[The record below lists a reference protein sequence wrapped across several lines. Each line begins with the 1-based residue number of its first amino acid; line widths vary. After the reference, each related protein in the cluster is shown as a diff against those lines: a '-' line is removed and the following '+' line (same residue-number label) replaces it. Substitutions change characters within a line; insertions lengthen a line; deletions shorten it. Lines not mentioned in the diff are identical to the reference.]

1 MSWTGQEWV
10 IFGIIYI
17 VFGIMASLVMR
28 RKRKDPIS
36 DERTEKI
43 AGKSARMTLVVI
55 MGVIAIIAWGN
66 ILELFKLETQAALA
80 IIFSS
85 LLISMLGF
93 LQYYGRK
100 EV

>member
-1 MSWTGQEWV
+1 
-10 IFGIIYI
+10 
-17 VFGIMASLVMR
+17 MR

>member
-1 MSWTGQEWV
+1 MNWTGQEWV

-17 VFGIMASLVMR
+17 VFAVIASFVMR
-28 RKRKDPIS
+28 RKRKDIVS

-43 AGKSARMTLVVI
+43 AGKSARMTLVVLMAI
-55 MGVIAIIAWGN
+55 LAIIAWGN
-66 ILELFKLETQAALA
+66 ILGLFELETQVALA
-80 IIFSS
+80 IIFFG

>member
-1 MSWTGQEWV
+1 
-10 IFGIIYI
+10 
-17 VFGIMASLVMR
+17 MASLVMR